1 MTDKQK
7 ATYYRMQKAGF
18 AIFRREGA
26 NIILAKEGKELA
38 KIEINGHIYHLNNK
52 DDIPQ

>member
-7 ATYYRMQKAGF
+7 ETYYRLKKAGF
-18 AIFRREGA
+18 SISRSEGA
-26 NIILAKEGKELA
+26 NIILSKNGKELA
-38 KIEINGHIYHLNNK
+38 KIEPNGHIYHLNNK

>member
-7 ATYYRMQKAGF
+7 ATYYRIQKAGF

-26 NIILAKEGKELA
+26 NIILSKQGKEVA
-38 KIEINGHIYHLNNK
+38 KIEPNGHIYHLNNK
-52 DDIPQ
+52 DDVPQ

>member
-7 ATYYRMQKAGF
+7 ATYFRVQKAGF
-18 AIFRREGA
+18 SISRREGA
-26 NIILAKEGKELA
+26 NIILSKQGIEVA
-38 KIEINGHIYHLNNK
+38 KIETNGHIYHLNTE

>member
-18 AIFRREGA
+18 AISRREGT
-26 NIILAKEGKELA
+26 NIILSKNGKELA
-38 KIEINGHIYHLNNK
+38 KIETNGHIYHLNNK
-52 DDIPQ
+52 DDVPQ